1 MNSLEGPAL
10 TILQGGAAL
19 EARSIHEALH
29 QGLVEVLVRRCCEDP
44 GEIL

>member
-1 MNSLEGPAL
+1 MNSLEGPAM
-10 TILQGGAAL
+10 TILQDGAVL